1 MNPSATPLAL
11 SHPAGQIPPTAPQGL
26 VDILWPEPSSIGEH
40 IEQALTL
47 HAREHGLWWLAGILL
62 LGLFALL
69 LYRIWRDRRGIILR
83 WRLSRLLH
91 LVTRNQPKR
100 VPAER
105 IATALMWALARY
117 FGMAPAVQ
125 RADLPPEWRPLIHSL
140 DTLRFGPTPLN
151 ADDLHDVLLAMQA
164 QTRHNPAEAPC

>member
-1 MNPSATPLAL
+1 MSLSEPPLAL
-11 SHPAGQIPPTAPQGL
+11 SHPAGQMPPTAPQGL
-26 VDILWPEPSSIGEH
+26 VDILWPEPSSLGEH

-62 LGLFALL
+62 LGLFALV

-83 WRLSRLLH
+83 WRLGRLLH
-91 LVTRNQPKR
+91 LVARNQPKR

-117 FGMAPAVQ
+117 FGMAPAIQ
-125 RADLPPEWRPLIHSL
+125 RADLPPEWRPLIHTL
-140 DTLRFGPTPLN
+140 DILRFGPTPLN
-151 ADDLHDVLLAMQA
+151 ADALHDVLQAMRAQA
-164 QTRHNPAEAPC
+164 RHSPAAAC